1 MACQFSPCA
10 CCSRLLK
17 STSVTIE
24 GTAPNQTLTITVP
37 TTTLENLENYCL
49 VIAQSLPDGF
59 GTLPVVISNG
69 TTIIPVMCKKG
80 NTLRA
85 DQIRTR
91 VRYSITYG
99 NDPVHIM
106 VNNCVGRTGLVFK

>member
-1 MACQFSPCA
+1 MACQFLPCN
-10 CCSRLLK
+10 CCNRLLK
-17 STSVTIE
+17 STSVEIT
-24 GTAPNQTLTITVP
+24 GTAPNEVLTITVP

-49 VIAQSLPDGF
+49 VIAQNLPSGF
-59 GTLPVVISNG
+59 GTLPVVILNG
-69 TTIIPVMCKKG
+69 TTTIPVMCKKS

-91 VRYSITYG
+91 CRYSITYG

-106 VNNCVGRTGLVFK
+106 VNNCVKRTSYSA